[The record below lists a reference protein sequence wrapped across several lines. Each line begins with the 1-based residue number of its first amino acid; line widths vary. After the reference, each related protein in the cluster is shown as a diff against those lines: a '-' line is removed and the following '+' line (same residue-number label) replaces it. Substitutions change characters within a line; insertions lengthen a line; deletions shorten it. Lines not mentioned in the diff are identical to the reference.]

1 MADLA
6 AALGGKATVRGNNRR
21 LAKESYRRLEDVQ
34 EDFFRAFYKNLFAR
48 KKNLKTKFPGD
59 HDWERQHTMLDAAV
73 RGLLN
78 FSEAHG
84 AEEPTIFTDTVK
96 KHKNLGLDEK
106 DFDAFEEAF
115 IETLTKFNEG
125 SEEMQGAWRA
135 CFAPGMSY
143 MKKHATQDRSSR
155 SR

>member
-6 AALGGKATVRGNNRR
+6 AAFGGKATVKENNRR
-21 LAKESYRRLEDVQ
+21 LAKESYKRLADER
-34 EDFFRAFYKNLFAR
+34 EDFFRAFYKNLFTR
-48 KKNLKTKFPGD
+48 KRSLKSKFPGD
-59 HDWERQHTMLDAAV
+59 HDWKRQHAMLDDAI

-78 FSEAHG
+78 FSETHSE
-84 AEEPTIFTDTVK
+84 EEPTIFTETAK
-96 KHKNLGLDEK
+96 RHKHLKLTKK

-115 IETLTKFNEG
+115 IETLIKFNEG

-143 MKKHATQDRSSR
+143 MKKHATLERARRPD
-155 SR
+155 